1 MKQRLLLGV
10 VLLLLALPVLVVAQD
25 NTTVTTAFTE
35 SQPNTLD
42 PHAARIADEFLVMR
56 NVCEGLVNYDPVTLE
71 PVPALAE
78 SWEISEDGLV
88 YTFNLR
94 DGVTFFDG
102 STLDAADVKYSFD
115 RLSDPAIGTSYT
127 AGLILRDVAGW
138 AEARPVAPR
147 VEEGTPTPEPIPP
160 ALAISGVAVV
170 DDMTVSITLSKPV
183 TSFLVRLTL
192 PGGIIIPDGSAAGV
206 DFLATGPTCTGPYMV
221 SEWILGDSLTLVA
234 NENYWGGAPDVKQAI
249 IRVIPEVSTQ
259 VIEFEA
265 GNLDIVTAPPSDLTR
280 IREDAALSEALYEVA
295 TLSNFNI
302 RINLKDP
309 KMGDVRVR
317 KALSMAIDRQAIVDS
332 VLAGQGVPAVGLYPP
347 GLSTHDPDFNPFPRD
362 IEAIKALLTEAGYPD
377 GIELSIRNDQEEV
390 SNRVINAIAATV
402 AEAGITL
409 NLVATEASVY
419 TEDRTA
425 CTMEMGYIRW
435 TMDYPDP
442 ENMTV
447 LLLPNAATR
456 VNCGYGDVDVAAQ
469 IGELV
474 GQGVSMPLGEER
486 DAIFREVEQIAM
498 DAVLIIPI
506 YHGVSTSLVNPRLGG
521 QPVDNNGTR
530 RFMFIELD

>member
-1 MKQRLLLGV
+1 
-10 VLLLLALPVLVVAQD
+10 
-25 NTTVTTAFTE
+25 
-35 SQPNTLD
+35 
-42 PHAARIADEFLVMR
+42 
-56 NVCEGLVNYDPVTLE
+56 
-71 PVPALAE
+71 
-78 SWEISEDGLV
+78 
-88 YTFNLR
+88 
-94 DGVTFFDG
+94 
-102 STLDAADVKYSFD
+102 
-115 RLSDPAIGTSYT
+115 
-127 AGLILRDVAGW
+127 
-138 AEARPVAPR
+138 
-147 VEEGTPTPEPIPP
+147 
-160 ALAISGVAVV
+160 
-170 DDMTVSITLSKPV
+170 
-183 TSFLVRLTL
+183 
-192 PGGIIIPDGSAAGV
+192 
-206 DFLATGPTCTGPYMV
+206 
-221 SEWILGDSLTLVA
+221 
-234 NENYWGGAPDVKQAI
+234 
-249 IRVIPEVSTQ
+249 
-259 VIEFEA
+259 
-265 GNLDIVTAPPSDLTR
+265 
-280 IREDAALSEALYEVA
+280 
-295 TLSNFNI
+295 
-302 RINLKDP
+302 
-309 KMGDVRVR
+309 
-317 KALSMAIDRQAIVDS
+317 
-332 VLAGQGVPAVGLYPP
+332 
-347 GLSTHDPDFNPFPRD
+347 
-362 IEAIKALLTEAGYPD
+362 
-377 GIELSIRNDQEEV
+377 
-390 SNRVINAIAATV
+390 V